1 MASDQQIGI
10 IGSGPAGL
18 SAALWLKNLGL
29 QPWLIDSAERPG
41 GLQNHNVLG
50 NDWVLGQRN
59 KTGRDIAAEFVA
71 HLEEAAIP
79 ITCHCTPL
87 ALHGTAGH
95 FRIQLSQTAAT
106 GAHLHERTCAALL
119 IATGTRPRA
128 AEVLVGVPGVAR
140 LPVGRI
146 LYGPPAFADIDQ
158 AAGQRIL
165 IVGGGD
171 NAFENARLLLA
182 AGARVSMAL
191 RSPPRAQ
198 TAQTAPV
205 LAAQAQA
212 RSHAQAHDGRCTLY
226 QPARITALA
235 WQADA
240 VQVQLDSV
248 AETLTVDRLHILTGY
263 EPNTAFLSTF
273 LSGLQTTATSFSLAE
288 MLDSAGYLQV
298 DAAGRTRMAGL
309 YAAGDVCHPEFP
321 SVVSALA
328 QGARAAKTIAT
339 DLSLP

>member
-79 ITCHCTPL
+79 VICHCTPL

-95 FRIQLSQTAAT
+95 FRVQLSRTTAT

-128 AEVLVGVPGVAR
+128 AEVLAGVPGMAR

-158 AAGQRIL
+158 AAGQHIL

-191 RSPPRAQ
+191 RSLPRAQ
-198 TAQTAPV
+198 TAQAAPV
-205 LAAQAQA
+205 LA
-212 RSHAQAHDGRCTLY
+212 AQAHDGRCTLY

-248 AETLTVDRLHILTGY
+248 AETLIVDRLHILTGY
-263 EPNTAFLSTF
+263 EPNTAFLSKF

-298 DAAGRTRMAGL
+298 DAAGHTRMAGL